1 MDDLLDL
8 MGSSSDNETNEA
20 SVSPSLPTFEP
31 PEMSNISHQYR
42 NTIHENKGVKQS
54 NSATGSV
61 DPLTKIRIVQR
72 LTSKF
77 DLMDLVAS
85 YQFHTTTVL
94 ANMNKMQ
101 LSDLITHP
109 SNNSDDNSPSG
120 RTCMAT
126 MGIVFSNSGTRI
138 SKNGRAF
145 SILSLG
151 DLHTGPTVSVF
162 LFGNAYSKFSTKIQV
177 GSVIAVFGS
186 SIMPVRNGGDT
197 RISLSI
203 NDTNQIVLVG
213 KAMDYGTCS
222 GVDTR
227 RNNASFGESGGT
239 KTVKCKNYVDLRL
252 GCFCKYHQKQQLR
265 NQVHAGSNKHSSLA
279 AVHKKKKNMTVMQT
293 LKSDTVMH
301 QRAMASLVNRAS
313 NQAKNSNVMNI
324 VMPGMG
330 PVVAVQGNHLR
341 NTGSNY
347 GVQPLGHMSSRGGLG
362 SSKDLENALALSNVG
377 SVMERKLTRS
387 LNVSLHAPKHMQLSN
402 KSIVSQKGQMQKNGN
417 LGLKESSTG
426 INNPYVKRDTYIA
439 SMGAP
444 ATLSKKSSQQQP
456 NNDIL
461 GHALVNRQTR
471 TKSSQGNKVDN
482 GKNDTFE
489 TRKRKLVHMEGMDG
503 QVPVPKP
510 SALFRNKTPLQQH
523 QNISHLT
530 TLPRQPATVSP
541 SPQQREMLLERQK
554 EFAKELKRKQAVHDG
569 NDSCKVKQSRS
580 STSMSKPRTLES
592 HSTASSSDLDRILG
606 VTPLSTEQ
614 RALILDAKS
623 KFSDEAKAESFA
635 KSRQAITE
643 LEKKETS
650 HEKRQSRKT
659 NPQTGAKAAGSAI
672 IILEYK
678 CLTCNKVSKQRP
690 SHCISMRHNVKYVRD
705 IKKYERASEKRLN
718 LKSRSPEDGG
728 MVLGSGLEWS
738 GWKGRSD

>member
-8 MGSSSDNETNEA
+8 MGSSSDNETKEA
-20 SVSPSLPTFEP
+20 NAIPSLPTFEP

-42 NTIHENKGVKQS
+42 NTIHENSGVKQS

-61 DPLTKIRIVQR
+61 DSLTKIRIVQR

-77 DLMDLVAS
+77 DLMDLAAP

-145 SILSLG
+145 SILTLG

-265 NQVHAGSNKHSSLA
+265 NQVQAGSNKHSSLA
-279 AVHKKKKNMTVMQT
+279 AVHKKKKNMTMMQT

-301 QRAMASLVNRAS
+301 QRAMTSMVNRAS
-313 NQAKNSNVMNI
+313 SQAKNSNVMNI

-330 PVVAVQGNHLR
+330 PVVAVQGNNFR
-341 NTGSNY
+341 NTGSNGSNY
-347 GVQPLGHMSSRGGLG
+347 GVQPLGHVSSRGGLG
-362 SSKDLENALALSNVG
+362 SSKDLENALAVS
-377 SVMERKLTRS
+377 
-387 LNVSLHAPKHMQLSN
+387 NVSLPAPKHMQLSN
-402 KSIVSQKGQMQKNGN
+402 KSVVSLKGQVQKNRN
-417 LGLKESSTG
+417 LGLKESLTG
-426 INNPYVKRDTYIA
+426 INNPYMKRNTYMV

-444 ATLSKKSSQQQP
+444 ATLSKKPSQQQP
-456 NNDIL
+456 NKDIL
-461 GHALVNRQTR
+461 GHALANRQTR
-471 TKSSQGNKVDN
+471 TNLSLGNKVHN

-523 QNISHLT
+523 QNIGHLT
-530 TLPRQPATVSP
+530 ALPRQPATVSP

-554 EFAKELKRKQAVHDG
+554 EFAEELKRKQTVHDG

-606 VTPLSTEQ
+606 VAPLSTEQ